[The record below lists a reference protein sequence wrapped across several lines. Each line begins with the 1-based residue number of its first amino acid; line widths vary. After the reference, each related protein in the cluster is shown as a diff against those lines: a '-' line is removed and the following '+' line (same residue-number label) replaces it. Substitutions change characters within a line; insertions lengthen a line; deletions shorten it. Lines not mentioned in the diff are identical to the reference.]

1 MRDKAL
7 GQRGNETEEE
17 RKKGKQCKC
26 GKTLTFEQ
34 RVYGFL
40 CTSTSVKHLFIFF
53 VHFSIYIFQCCMDTH
68 YNNSVNPYFSQYV
81 MSLLQI

>member
-17 RKKGKQCKC
+17 RKKENNANAE
-26 GKTLTFEQ
+26 KTLTFEQ

-53 VHFSIYIFQCCMDTH
+53 VHFSIYIFLNVVWTH
-68 YNNSVNPYFSQYV
+68 TTITVLILIFPN
-81 MSLLQI
+81 M